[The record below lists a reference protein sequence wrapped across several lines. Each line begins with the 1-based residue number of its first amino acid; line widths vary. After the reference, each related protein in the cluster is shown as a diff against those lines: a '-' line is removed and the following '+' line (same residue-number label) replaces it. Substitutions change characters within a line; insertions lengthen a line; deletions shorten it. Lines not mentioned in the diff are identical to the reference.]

1 MTAFFSDLDRTLIF
15 SHRVELPG
23 EKLPVE
29 LLEGRVQSY
38 MTRRTLAY
46 LQEATWL
53 RLIPVTMRSLEQ
65 YQRIS
70 VFQTL
75 LPCRYALICNGGVLL
90 ADGEADPVWLRETR
104 RLAAPELEEL
114 ERAVTVFRSLT
125 DAVRTP
131 MDLMAYA
138 LCSDPEKVVE
148 TLRGAVDGSLLA
160 VRADKGKVYCL
171 PRSIHKGAALRRF
184 RERFAVDTAIAA
196 GDSVFDI
203 PMLNAADFAIAPQS
217 IAAESLC
224 ARTIAAGGGGT
235 FSDEICDALEA
246 LRP

>member
-1 MTAFFSDLDRTLIF
+1 MQ
-15 SHRVELPG
+15 
-23 EKLPVE
+23 
-29 LLEGRVQSY
+29 GRRQVS
-38 MTRRTLAY
+38 
-46 LQEATWL
+46 
-53 RLIPVTMRSLEQ
+53 
-65 YQRIS
+65 
-70 VFQTL
+70 L

-148 TLRGAVDGSLLA
+148 TLRGAVNGSLLA